1 MQGEFFLGKGKA
13 ALVVLV
19 IFGQARQPQKTVLLS
34 ISGI

>member
-19 IFGQARQPQKTVLLS
+19 IFGQRAAAQKTVWLS